1 MSSIAAEALALAQAQ
16 VASPS
21 GPPGSE
27 GEGPP
32 TAPSGPPSEGP
43 SEGPPPEGPSEG
55 LPPEGGGARREK
67 LSWDQEVAKLP
78 PELQSLARGLQ
89 GMVTKKTQALAD
101 ERKALAAER
110 DAWRKSIGKLA
121 TPPAGDALP
130 DVDAWDPASIQARI
144 EAEVGRRLAD
154 ALAPVESEYRA
165 AQADLE
171 FDRFSAAHPD
181 LLDDPE
187 VKSGVADLLKRNDS
201 IDLETAYFAVKG
213 RLGRR
218 SPHAGPLPAPPGVD
232 PRRAAAR
239 KAAET
244 VAAPRRPP
252 TSSAPPK
259 MSPADLKKATP
270 EQILAMARAMAERR

>member
-1 MSSIAAEALALAQAQ
+1 
-16 VASPS
+16 
-21 GPPGSE
+21 
-27 GEGPP
+27 
-32 TAPSGPPSEGP
+32 
-43 SEGPPPEGPSEG
+43 
-55 LPPEGGGARREK
+55 

-78 PELQSLARGLQ
+78 AELQTLAKGLQ
-89 GMVTKKTQALAD
+89 GMVTRKTQQLAD

-130 DVDAWDPASIQARI
+130 EVDAWDPASIQARI
-144 EAEVGRRLAD
+144 EAEVSRRLAE
-154 ALAPVESEYRA
+154 ALGPVESEYRA
-165 AQADLE
+165 AQADME
-171 FDRFSAAHPD
+171 FDRFTSAHPD

-187 VKSGVADLLKRNDS
+187 IKSGVADLLKRNES
-201 IDLETAYFAVKG
+201 IDLETAYWAVKG
-213 RLGRR
+213 RMGPRR
-218 SPHAGPLPAPPGVD
+218 GTQTAPSGPQAD

-252 TSSAPPK
+252 TSAPPK

-270 EQILAMARAMAERR
+270 EQILAMAKAMAERR